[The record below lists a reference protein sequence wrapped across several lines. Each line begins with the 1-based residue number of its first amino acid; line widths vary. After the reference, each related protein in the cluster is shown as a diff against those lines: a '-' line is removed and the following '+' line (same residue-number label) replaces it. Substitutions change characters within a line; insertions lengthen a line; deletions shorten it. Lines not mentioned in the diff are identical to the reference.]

1 MVITWVITPIY
12 TIFLVG
18 YIIINWPFTKFLGH
32 PKYKISKTKHHQ
44 KIPVPLH
51 VACVFFD
58 LPGNPT
64 LLSRDP
70 WKGPAIWPPV
80 PRWCWVE
87 STNPKLN
94 FLEPRSCVELAFTT
108 NKWPN
113 PSKRTG
119 SLGLVFS
126 GISGQR
132 SGNWFG
138 IVSSPSA
145 NFSPHKS
152 SWQGSATL
160 FSTVEI
166 KGPLKWICP
175 AIFGQKRP
183 THCKE
188 SCIGQNLN
196 EIWWLCWSKD
206 PKVQLNNC
214 QDSWFICWWHVC
226 GVNHRTLQTQ
236 KAMNQQKQTHTHN
249 SYRTMRHFDRVL
261 AGRHA
266 FHQRFQTP
274 VPLLALH
281 IRIHLEAGHW
291 HIPLQAPN
299 ATNGNLYRS
308 MDGCP
313 NAGRPTYGTQMLI
326 VYTIYLHEWLESMV
340 NVGKYTL
347 HG

>member
-87 STNPKLN
+87 STNPNLN

-236 KAMNQQKQTHTHN
+236 KAMNQQKQTHTQ
-249 SYRTMRHFDRVL
+249 FL
-261 AGRHA
+261 
-266 FHQRFQTP
+266 
-274 VPLLALH
+274 
-281 IRIHLEAGHW
+281 
-291 HIPLQAPN
+291 
-299 ATNGNLYRS
+299 
-308 MDGCP
+308 
-313 NAGRPTYGTQMLI
+313 
-326 VYTIYLHEWLESMV
+326 
-340 NVGKYTL
+340 
-347 HG
+347 